1 MKRIF
6 WGVMGEGLGHVT
18 RTLAVIEHLPECEV
32 HIFTSGQAL
41 AYLAGTA
48 YPHLHAIEGLMFRYR
63 NGRVAQ
69 CASLRGAVSF
79 FLRSRARNVRQI
91 LDAADRLQPE
101 LFVTDFEPS
110 LPGAARRWGGPLV
123 SIDNQHRFSHCSV
136 RDLPLGLRC
145 YAKFV
150 GQYIRCAMG
159 QPRVAVISTFSPEY
173 LRPAAANAV
182 VVGSVIRPAVEVLQP
197 SDEGFVLAYVRDSI
211 RAPLLACLHQL
222 DRRSVVYGASPEECR
237 GRVEARPLSPDFV
250 HDLARCACV
259 VSTAGHQL
267 ISEAHCLGKPLLA
280 IPEPGQY
287 EQYINAFYLEK
298 VGGGRRCNLT
308 SLSTRLVQDFVDSA
322 APRPRRAA
330 RGAEEVAKILR
341 TQMEATPA
349 PEFRLRPEP
358 ATGVARAFLSVANRA
373 VRKARLTRTLT
384 PREDVLA

>member
-32 HIFTSGQAL
+32 HIFTSGKAL
-41 AYLAGTA
+41 AYLTSTA

-69 CASLRGAVSF
+69 FASLRGAVSF
-79 FLRSRARNVRQI
+79 FLRSRTRNVRQI
-91 LDAADRLQPE
+91 LAAADHLQPE

-110 LPGAARRWGGPLV
+110 LPVAAQRWGGPLV
-123 SIDNQHRFSHCSV
+123 SVDNQHRFSHCAV

-182 VVGSVIRPAVEVLQP
+182 VVDSVIRPAVEALQP
-197 SDEGFVLAYVRDSI
+197 SNEGFVLAYARDSI
-211 RAPLLACLHQL
+211 REPLLACLHRL
-222 DRRSVVYGASPEECR
+222 DRRCVVYGAPPDECR
-237 GRVEARPLSPDFV
+237 GRLEARPLSPDFV

-267 ISEAHCLGKPLLA
+267 ISEACYLGKPMLA

-287 EQYINAFYLEK
+287 EQYINAFYLEN
-298 VGGGRRCNLT
+298 VGGGRRCHLKT
-308 SLSTRLVQDFVDSA
+308 LSPRLVQDFADAA
-322 APRPRRAA
+322 APRPRRSASGAA
-330 RGAEEVAKILR
+330 EAAKIIRAELLASPVSAVP
-341 TQMEATPA
+341 TQTQEVFA
-349 PEFRLRPEP
+349 
-358 ATGVARAFLSVANRA
+358 
-373 VRKARLTRTLT
+373 
-384 PREDVLA
+384 